1 VGSGVKVG
9 GIGDG
14 VTVDGTGVDV
24 GSGVGAGAHPLITK
38 IVSRRTKTVAIPIV
52 FFIIFSP

>member
-24 GSGVGAGAHPLITK
+24 GSGVGAGAHPVPFKNLIP
-38 IVSRRTKTVAIPIV
+38 VVYVRNQQFP
-52 FFIIFSP
+52 